1 MKEDNSPSHSSS
13 RADYTPSSGNLF
25 KDLGLP
31 NPDER
36 LAKAKLAYKINRL
49 IADRGMSQKEAA
61 DFLVLSRSKMTN
73 LRNGRLRNFTIDHL
87 FSLLGKLDYHIEIRV
102 SPKSNHDTQE
112 NINVALI

>member
-1 MKEDNSPSHSSS
+1 M
-13 RADYTPSSGNLF
+13 ADYTPSSGNVF

-49 IADRGMSQKEAA
+49 IADQGMPQKTALE
-61 DFLVLSRSKMTN
+61 FLGLSRSKMTD
-73 LRNGRLRNFTIDHL
+73 LRNGRLKNFTIDHL

-102 SPKSNHDTQE
+102 SPKSNRDTQKS
-112 NINVALI
+112 INVALI